1 MQLAV
6 DIDALKKTIKA
17 LNDKKAKIENEKMEL
32 EFQLNKLRQE
42 KQELEPKIQEIFG
55 TTDKEALL
63 AKLAELELEV
73 GEIMQKAEAL

>member
-17 LNDKKAKIENEKMEL
+17 LNDKKAKIENEKREL

-73 GEIMQKAEAL
+73 GEIMQKAENL

>member
-17 LNDKKAKIENEKMEL
+17 LNDKKAKIENEKREL

>member
-17 LNDKKAKIENEKMEL
+17 LNDKKAKIENEKREL

-73 GEIMQKAEAL
+73 GEIMQKANEL

>member
-1 MQLAV
+1 MAV
-6 DIDALKKTIKA
+6 DIEALKKTIKA
-17 LNDKKAKIENEKMEL
+17 LNDKKAKVENEKREL

-63 AKLAELELEV
+63 AKLAELEQEV
-73 GEIMQKAEAL
+73 GQIMQKANEL